1 MERSMRFLRLPQV
14 TDRTGYKK
22 TKIYEMIS
30 NESFPVPVQL
40 GSRAVAWIESE
51 VEAWMQ
57 KRIDA
62 RDNVV

>member
-1 MERSMRFLRLPQV
+1 MRFLRLPQV

-30 NESFPVPVQL
+30 DESFPVPVQL

-62 RDNVV
+62 RDNAV